1 MASRFFLLFFAAL
14 GSVLFLSLPTHAQRS
29 SQIFEPSDNELFRPK
44 IQLGAGVISYFGD
57 VGRLDGISRRHHL
70 NTGYSVMLRNPI
82 NEAFELNVFALFGNI
97 TAEERLPTDLYNFRT
112 YLRMGGASLTYNF
125 NHFLPKDRGISP
137 FVSLGITTFE
147 FNPKSDRLDAEGRSY
162 FHHSDGTVMN
172 LPEGHADISDAVHLT
187 RNFDYETDL
196 RSAENGHAPYSL
208 RSISVPV
215 GAGVDLKINENFSLR
230 LAAEYHFT
238 TTDYLDGIAYNSET
252 GAGRKGNDRFLYSN
266 FGITYNLH
274 HNKKIKPQPADAVPL
289 GVPSSETDEDGDGIA
304 DFYDFCPGTPEG
316 VETDARGCPLDTDG
330 DGVPDYLDLEPHTP
344 EGHPVN
350 SDGVALTE
358 EDIAHMHRVYLG
370 EVFAVNYEKST
381 TSTADVARSNT
392 GSTAKGYTLTVKNL
406 DNLTAAELSR
416 ILSIREVKSR
426 IKDGRTEYYMG
437 EYSSTN
443 ELVRAAVSL
452 ESAGLEYGLT
462 YRNAGRVSELSTS
475 FIEEDAFYEAY
486 KLLYADDKVTFRV
499 QIGAFSK
506 PVSPKLFKEIPNV
519 LVIPGADGLTRYI
532 SGSYDNM
539 HDAAAHRVDLL
550 LKGYEGAFVT
560 AYKKGNR
567 ISLEEGGATMVKAET
582 GMQER
587 ESKPQI
593 NKDFVSYAVQLGTFK
608 GRIPAET
615 LSKYMALGNV
625 RPVRSDDGTT
635 RYLFGTMKTME
646 EAKASAKSLGAEG
659 FTDVFVVG
667 EFNGEVIGAG
677 EAFDIR
683 GE

>member
-1 MASRFFLLFFAAL
+1 MATRFFRLFFAAL
-14 GSVLFLSLPTHAQRS
+14 GSVLFLSLPVHAQRS
-29 SQIFEPSDNELFRPK
+29 SQVFETSDNEIFRPK

-57 VGRLDGISRRHHL
+57 VGHLQGISRRNHL
-70 NTGYSVMLRNPI
+70 NTGFSVMLRNPI
-82 NEAFELNVFALFGNI
+82 NDAFEVNVFALFGNI

-125 NHFLPKDRGISP
+125 DHFLPKDRGISP
-137 FVSLGITTFE
+137 FVSVGITTFE
-147 FNPKSDRLDAEGRSY
+147 FNPKGDRLDADGRSY

-172 LPEGHADISDAVHLT
+172 LPEGHADLSDAVQLT
-187 RNFDYETDL
+187 RNFEYETDL

-215 GAGVDLKINENFSLR
+215 GAGVDLKINESFSLR

-238 TTDYLDGIAYNSET
+238 NTDYLDGIAYNPET

-266 FGITYNLH
+266 FGLTYNLH
-274 HNKKIKPQPADAVPL
+274 HNKKTKTQPADAVPL

-316 VETDARGCPLDTDG
+316 VETDERGCPLDTDG
-330 DGVPDYLDLEPHTP
+330 DGVPDYLDLEPDTP
-344 EGHPVN
+344 AGQPVN
-350 SDGVALTE
+350 LRGVALTD
-358 EDIAHMHRVYLG
+358 EDIAYMHQVYLG

-381 TSTADVARSNT
+381 TSTADVERSNT
-392 GSTAKGYTLTVKNL
+392 GRAAKGYTLTVKNL
-406 DNLTAAELSR
+406 DNLTAAELSK
-416 ILSIREVKSR
+416 ILSIRDVKSQ
-426 IKDGRTEYYMG
+426 IKDGRTEYFMG
-437 EYSSTN
+437 EYSNTN

-452 ESAGLEYGLT
+452 ENAGLEYDLT
-462 YRNAGRVSELSTS
+462 YRNGSRVSELNSS
-475 FIEEDAFYEAY
+475 FVEEDAFYEAY
-486 KLLYADDKVTFRV
+486 KLLYTDNKVTFRV

-532 SGSYDNM
+532 SGSYDNIA
-539 HDAAAHRVDLL
+539 DAAAHRVDLL

-560 AYKKGNR
+560 AYKKGQR
-567 ISLEEGGATMVKAET
+567 VSLEEAGATMVKDET
-582 GMQER
+582 GMKER
-587 ESKPQI
+587 ENKPQI
-593 NKDFVSYAVQLGTFK
+593 NKEFVSYAVRLGTFE

-635 RYLFGTMKTME
+635 RYLFGSMKTRK
-646 EAKASAKSLGAEG
+646 EAEASAVTLGKKG
-659 FTDVFVVG
+659 FADVLVVG
-667 EFNGEVIGAG
+667 EFNGEVIDAD